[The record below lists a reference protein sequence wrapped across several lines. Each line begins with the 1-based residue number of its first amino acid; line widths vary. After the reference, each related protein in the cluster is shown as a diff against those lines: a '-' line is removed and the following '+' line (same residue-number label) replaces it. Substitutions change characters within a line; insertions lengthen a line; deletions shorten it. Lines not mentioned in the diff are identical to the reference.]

1 MNLLEMLKQTEGKSL
16 EFKRDLSSPDGVLK
30 TIIAFSNTS
39 GGIILLG
46 IEDKSKLV
54 RGIPDPLAVEERLA
68 NLISDCISPILIPE
82 IEILP
87 WRKTHIVAV
96 RIYPSST
103 RPHFLKTMGPERGV
117 FIRVGSTNR
126 QADQTF
132 IDEFKRQ
139 VRNESFDE
147 QPMVELNSEAID
159 FRAASECFKSI
170 KQLKTNDLKTL
181 KLLTLFQGQLVPT
194 LGGIILFGVER
205 EKYFPDAWLQV
216 GRFMGTDR
224 SRFLDTAEIRGYPI
238 QAIEEAFSFIKRN
251 TSHEIKIGDLRHTD
265 AWTYPLIAIREA
277 LVNAVVHADYSQQGA
292 PIRIAIY
299 SDRIE
304 IENPGLLPFGI
315 TVEEIQQGLSKLRN
329 RVIGRIFHALGM
341 IEQWGSGIQRMI
353 SACKDAGLE
362 QPRFEEIGTSFR
374 VTFFSTRKQLP
385 TVDAVDQKILEILSF
400 QEGKSTKV
408 IAEYVGLTTRAVR
421 PRLRVLIERGL
432 VAEVGS
438 SPQDPRRLY
447 FLRAEGIQKK

>member
-1 MNLLEMLKQTEGKSL
+1 MNLLEVLKQAEGKSL

-30 TIIAFSNTS
+30 AIVAFSNTS

-46 IEDKSKLV
+46 VEDKSKLV
-54 RGIPDPLAVEERLA
+54 RGIPDPLALEERLA

-103 RPHFLKTMGPERGV
+103 RPHFLKSLGPDRGV

-126 QADQTF
+126 RADQTF

-139 VRNESFDE
+139 ARNETFDE
-147 QPMVELNSEAID
+147 QPMLELSSEAID

-170 KQLKTNDLKTL
+170 RQLKSADLKTL
-181 KLLTLFQGQLVPT
+181 KLMTLHQGRSVPT
-194 LGGIILFGVER
+194 TGGILLFGFER
-205 EKYFPDAWLQV
+205 EKYFPDAWIQV
-216 GRFMGTDR
+216 GRFTGTDR
-224 SRFLDTAEIRGYPI
+224 SRFMDTAEIRRYPV

-251 TSHEIKIGDLRHTD
+251 TSHEIKIEELRHTD
-265 AWTYPLIAIREA
+265 TWTYPLIAIREA
-277 LVNAVVHADYSQQGA
+277 LINAVVHADYAQQGA

-299 SDRIE
+299 TDRLE
-304 IENPGLLPFGI
+304 VENPGLLPFGI
-315 TVEEIQQGLSKLRN
+315 TIDEIQQGLSKLRN
-329 RVIGRIFHALGM
+329 RVIGRVFHALGM

-353 SACKDAGLE
+353 SACKEAGLDP
-362 QPRFEEIGTSFR
+362 PRFEEIGTSFR
-374 VTFFSTRKQLP
+374 VTFFGAQKRSP
-385 TVDAVDQKILEILSF
+385 TVDAVDQKILDTLSVK
-400 QEGKSTKV
+400 EGKSTKT
-408 IAEYVGLTTRAVR
+408 IAEYVGLTTRAIR
-421 PRLRVLIERGL
+421 PRLRALIERGL
-432 VAEVGS
+432 VVEIGS

-447 FLRAEGIQKK
+447 FLRSEGIQTA